1 MSSHAHLVFRI
12 SADYKPEEILG
23 DFKRFTNRKIIQ
35 AMNENPKESSEEW
48 LIEQFHPKLCIS
60 IIDKP
65 SLIFVKSNS
74 LTNKYLLYRGLAN

>member
-1 MSSHAHLVFRI
+1 
-12 SADYKPEEILG
+12 
-23 DFKRFTNRKIIQ
+23 
-35 AMNENPKESSEEW
+35 MNENPKESSEEW